1 MTQDLIEGRRPAR
14 ERPFA
19 AAGYEAS
26 LPAFAAPIDDDA
38 IVRAKS
44 LAIGLK
50 KRLHASSQPAPLVE
64 AAYLLD
70 ESRSLNCPL
79 LERVRILGLFAS
91 VLDHYFAEQ
100 APDLADSSRQ
110 ETTLQLD
117 RLLEQALVEL
127 DQTLLPEMKRQF
139 GILIGDSNSL
149 ESPQRSHVRHFFR
162 QQLYPMLTPLA
173 VDPGHPFP
181 FISSHSINILVHLS
195 SPDFRF
201 GPLSYA
207 RIKVPPLMSR
217 FIEVPSDAEERL
229 YIWGEDAVAGF
240 LDELF
245 PGMRIE
251 SAFLFR
257 VLRASNRAR
266 SGDELQAQS
275 RGQRHQQLASPV
287 VRLEYEAAMP
297 DSVVEWLA
305 SHLPVPAEFCFRSAG
320 PLALFQLVDL
330 ANLALIE
337 N

>member
-14 ERPFA
+14 ERPFTA
-19 AAGYEAS
+19 TGYEAS
-26 LPAFAAPIDDDA
+26 LPAFATPIDDDA
-38 IVRAKS
+38 IARAKR

-50 KRLHASSQPAPLVE
+50 KQLQSSSQPAPVVE

-70 ESRSLNCPL
+70 ESRGPDCPL

-100 APDLADSSRQ
+100 APDLTDTSRQ
-110 ETTLQLD
+110 EITAHLD
-117 RLLEQALVEL
+117 GLLEQALFEL
-127 DQTLLPEMKRQF
+127 DQALLPELKREF
-139 GILIGDSNSL
+139 GILIGDPNSL
-149 ESPQRSHVRHFFR
+149 ETQQRSHMRRFFR

-181 FISSHSINILVHLS
+181 FISSYSINILVHLS
-195 SPDFRF
+195 SPDIRF
-201 GPLSYA
+201 GPLSHA

-217 FIEVPSDAEERL
+217 FVAVPSDAGRRL
-229 YIWGEDAVAGF
+229 YIWSEDAVAGF

-245 PGMRIE
+245 PGMQIE

-266 SGDELQAQS
+266 SGDELAAQG
-275 RGQRHQQLASPV
+275 RGRRHQQLASPV

-297 DSVVEWLA
+297 DFVVEWLA
-305 SHLPVPAEFCFRSAG
+305 SHLSVPAEFCFRSAG

-330 ANLALIE
+330 ANLAHME